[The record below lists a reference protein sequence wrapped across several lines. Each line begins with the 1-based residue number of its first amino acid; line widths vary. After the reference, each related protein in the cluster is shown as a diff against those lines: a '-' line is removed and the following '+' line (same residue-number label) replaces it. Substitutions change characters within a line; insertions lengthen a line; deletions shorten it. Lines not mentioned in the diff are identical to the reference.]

1 MERVWFQSLFLFG
14 LAYALDHGY
23 VKEGD
28 TIFLMGTAAGMT
40 VNMLALEAFNDE
52 SSYLNSKESEVPLVF
67 SEALI

>member
-1 MERVWFQSLFLFG
+1 MVSVAVPFG

-40 VNMLALEAFNDE
+40 VNMLANIRAGMYVVCFLLLPSVGELSA
-52 SSYLNSKESEVPLVF
+52 
-67 SEALI
+67 